1 MSPAQALVA
10 YGRVTSVRD
19 VKSLGVTRV
28 TIELPLECHVQAT
41 SGFYDQVV
49 ALTRVDLPPGV
60 PYGISAVAADT
71 PAAIT
76 EKPPKKGKGTDAE
89 YAPSSTKPFGAAASL
104 LYKPHGSGIAFLA
117 IPRVQQAVGLP
128 EQVSDLS
135 LVSATLA
142 EQFGCTSLG
151 FVDPARVIEW
161 ATSKGVAVF
170 LPRLY
175 KQCQSERA
183 A

>member
-1 MSPAQALVA
+1 MSAATAALMA

-41 SGFYDQVV
+41 SGFYDQTV
-49 ALTRVDLPPGV
+49 ALTRVELPPGT
-60 PYGISAVAADT
+60 PYGISPVAA
-71 PAAIT
+71 PA
-76 EKPPKKGKGTDAE
+76 EPV
-89 YAPSSTKPFGAAASL
+89 APTQKARKQTGEGDHAPASDKPFGAAASL
-104 LYKPHGSGIAFLA
+104 LYKPQGGGMAFLA
-117 IPRVQQAVGLP
+117 IPRVQQAVGLT

-142 EQFGCTSLG
+142 EQLGHQSLG
-151 FVDPARVIEW
+151 YVDPARVVEW
-161 ATSKGVAVF
+161 ATEQGVAVF

-175 KQCQSERA
+175 KQCQSALA